1 METKASLQLSA
12 ELEDLALV
20 RRFVQDTAA
29 ELHADPA
36 VIPDVVM
43 AVNEAVTN
51 IIVHGYRGQPG
62 MIRIDVGRIDNSLGI
77 RLRDHAPPFD
87 PTAVPPPDLHLPLSQ
102 RPFGGLGIYL
112 IRQTMDELSYRTPT
126 RGGNEL
132 ILVKKDILQN

>member
-1 METKASLQLSA
+1 METKASLQLNV

-20 RRFVQDTAA
+20 RRFVQDAAA

-62 MIRIDVGRIDNSLGI
+62 LIRIDVGRINNSLGV
-77 RLRDHAPPFD
+77 RLHDHAPPFD
-87 PTAVPPPDLHLPLSQ
+87 PTAVPPPDLHLPLSR
-102 RPFGGLGIYL
+102 RPFGKVGVHLM
-112 IRQTMDELSYRTPT
+112 RQVMDELSYRVPAG
-126 RGGNEL
+126 GGNEL
-132 ILVKKDILQN
+132 TLLKRDILQK